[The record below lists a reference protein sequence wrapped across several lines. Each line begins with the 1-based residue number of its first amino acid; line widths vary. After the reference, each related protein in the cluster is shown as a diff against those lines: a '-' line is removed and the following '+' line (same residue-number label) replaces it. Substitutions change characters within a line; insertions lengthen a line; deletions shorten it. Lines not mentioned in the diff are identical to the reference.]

1 MVDIFSTFV
10 LNRTIECLERSSSF
24 LLDTFFTSVQMEESA
39 EIHFDIN
46 ESKPRLAPFVSP
58 LVAGKVVDA
67 QGYSTQ
73 SFRPAYVKDKRRF
86 DANTPL
92 KRVIGETI
100 GGSLPAN
107 RRLEAAVSK
116 ALRDQLENLTR
127 REEVMAAEVLTKGT
141 VTVSGDNYPT
151 QVVDFKRD
159 PKLTIKLSGNNDKW
173 SNPESPALDQLEDWA
188 SLIQEKSGA
197 VARRVILDPKAWRLL
212 RKNKQVMT
220 QLDIRRGTNITFDTD
235 PMSRGQGNEKA
246 RYVGS
251 IGDFDFHVY
260 NDVYV
265 DDENTV
271 QHLLPDHT
279 VLLVSQQN
287 LEGTRCYGM
296 IRDEKADFRA
306 MRYFSKSWMEEDPA
320 VRWLLLQSAPLIVP
334 YRPNASLCVT
344 VA

>member
-1 MVDIFSTFV
+1 MDIFSTFV
-10 LNRTIECLERSSSF
+10 LNRTIECLARSSSF

-107 RRLEAAVSK
+107 RRLEAAISK

-212 RKNKQVMT
+212 RKNKQIIA
-220 QLDIRRGTNITFDTD
+220 QLDIRRGTNVTLDTD
-235 PMSRGQGNEKA
+235 PMGRGQGNEKA

-265 DDENTV
+265 DDENSV
-271 QHLLPDHT
+271 QHLLPDYT

-306 MRYFSKSWMEEDPA
+306 MRYFSKSCMLP
-320 VRWLLLQSAPLIVP
+320 
-334 YRPNASLCVT
+334 VT
-344 VA
+344 LRDDVAFTNYSV

>member
-1 MVDIFSTFV
+1 MI
-10 LNRTIECLERSSSF
+10 
-24 LLDTFFTSVQMEESA
+24 
-39 EIHFDIN
+39 
-46 ESKPRLAPFVSP
+46 
-58 LVAGKVVDA
+58 
-67 QGYSTQ
+67 
-73 SFRPAYVKDKRRF
+73 
-86 DANTPL
+86 
-92 KRVIGETI
+92 
-100 GGSLPAN
+100 
-107 RRLEAAVSK
+107 
-116 ALRDQLENLTR
+116 
-127 REEVMAAEVLTKGT
+127 
-141 VTVSGDNYPT
+141 
-151 QVVDFKRD
+151 
-159 PKLTIKLSGNNDKW
+159 
-173 SNPESPALDQLEDWA
+173 
-188 SLIQEKSGA
+188 
-197 VARRVILDPKAWRLL
+197 
-212 RKNKQVMT
+212 
-220 QLDIRRGTNITFDTD
+220 
-235 PMSRGQGNEKA
+235 RGQGNEKA

-334 YRPNASLCVT
+334 YRPNASLCAL